1 MGEISKSTGLKPV
14 TERSQQSQSSTQL
27 SDATAQGKKKVL
39 KFKLFKSLSQ
49 TQDIRSNF
57 AVGKTLGKGSFGEVR
72 LVLNKITN
80 QQCAM
85 KIVNKAMIGKHQVL
99 VELMEQELEV
109 I

>member
-1 MGEISKSTGLKPV
+1 M
-14 TERSQQSQSSTQL
+14 
-27 SDATAQGKKKVL
+27 L

-49 TQDIRSNF
+49 TLDIRSNF

-85 KIVNKAMIGKHQVL
+85 KIVNKAMIAKH
-99 VELMEQELEV
+99 
-109 I
+109 